1 MIRYLARVHNC
12 WRWVTTTRAI
22 WARLPHVAGVVAAT
36 GCGVT
41 VWVSL
46 HQPPPAAPPAP
57 PVAQVAEPPPA
68 SYLYMPP
75 IQNSGPCCGSTSWPG
90 PSVGPSDLP
99 PGQGPVSTPEPAPGL
114 LLAVGTA
121 GIMLTRR
128 KLTNDR

>member
-1 MIRYLARVHNC
+1 MIHYLARIRGC

-22 WARLPHVAGVVAAT
+22 WSRLPHVAGVVAAT

-46 HQPPPAAPPAP
+46 HQPPLAVPPAP

-75 IQNSGPCCGSTSWPG
+75 IQDSGPCCGSASWPG
-90 PSVGPSDLP
+90 PSVAPSPAVDR
-99 PGQGPVSTPEPAPGL
+99 QPVSTPEPASVL
-114 LLAVGTA
+114 VLIIGTA
-121 GIMLTRR
+121 GIVLARR
-128 KLTNDR
+128 NGGKI